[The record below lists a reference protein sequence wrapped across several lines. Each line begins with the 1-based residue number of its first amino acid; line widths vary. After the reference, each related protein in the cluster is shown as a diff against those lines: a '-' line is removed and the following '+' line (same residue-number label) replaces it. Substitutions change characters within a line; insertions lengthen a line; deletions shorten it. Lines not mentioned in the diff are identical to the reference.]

1 MHAPPSYC
9 LSWKRK
15 VLSFKHT
22 ALAPLVSP
30 AKTTI
35 FLEEAHHKTS
45 IRDVRNTNS
54 TSARAHIVDIAA
66 DHRCRH
72 RATRCGGALVAPRSF
87 SFQFPFSLGK
97 AITRN
102 RNGCSLGLSGTRV
115 ALPPFCGL
123 SFVFIQDPLLR
134 KWKEEQAP
142 GVRQGRNKA
151 HCRW

>member
-1 MHAPPSYC
+1 MHAPPSHC

-30 AKTTI
+30 AKTTL
-35 FLEEAHHKTS
+35 FLEEARNKTS
-45 IRDVRNTNS
+45 IRDVRSTNS

-87 SFQFPFSLGK
+87 SFQSWQGHHEKPKWLLLGAK
-97 AITRN
+97 WHP
-102 RNGCSLGLSGTRV
+102 SGFTTILWIV
-115 ALPPFCGL
+115 LCVHPGPPT
-123 SFVFIQDPLLR
+123 SKVER
-134 KWKEEQAP
+134 RTSP